1 MGTKIFVTAEGEE
14 LTLEDTLIRSMRSIT
29 ALEKIIKEQDIQ
41 FNTLFDRVIALE
53 AVVNGDSE

>member
-1 MGTKIFVTAEGEE
+1 MATKIFVTAEGEE

-29 ALEKIIKEQDIQ
+29 ALERIIKEQDIQ

-53 AVVNGDSE
+53 AVVNGESE

>member
-41 FNTLFDRVIALE
+41 FNTLFDRVIALD
-53 AVVNGDSE
+53 AVVNGESE

>member
-1 MGTKIFVTAEGEE
+1 MTTKIFVTAEGEE
-14 LTLEDTLIRSMRSIT
+14 LTLEETLIRSMRSIT

-53 AVVNGDSE
+53 AVVNGESE

>member
-53 AVVNGDSE
+53 AVVNGESE

>member
-1 MGTKIFVTAEGEE
+1 MGTRIFVTAEGEE

-53 AVVNGDSE
+53 AVVNGESE

>member
-14 LTLEDTLIRSMRSIT
+14 LTLEYTLIRSMRSIT

-53 AVVNGDSE
+53 AVVNGESE

>member
-29 ALEKIIKEQDIQ
+29 AFEAIIKEQDIQ
-41 FNTLFDRVIALE
+41 INNLFDRVIALE
-53 AVVNGDSE
+53 AIVNGESK

>member
-53 AVVNGDSE
+53 AVINGESE

>member
-53 AVVNGDSE
+53 SVVNGESE

>member
-1 MGTKIFVTAEGEE
+1 MATKIFVTAEGEE

-41 FNTLFDRVIALE
+41 FNA
-53 AVVNGDSE
+53 